1 MAAKGIWKVNR
12 SQRLL
17 IPRTLRVPLFLTGNL
32 LQEQNA
38 SKVNKIDVSSSP
50 TSWEILFF
58 WCLISLSLIN
68 LSLISSVQNLG
79 GFPRIIRI
87 ISCKANKLISSSV
100 VTDCHT
106 FIRFLQFLFFCFVDI
121 SNMLNWMIK
130 LIVDQVHANRSFIL
144 LIRLNRRVHK

>member
-58 WCLISLSLIN
+58 WCLISLSLIS

-106 FIRFLQFLFFCFVDI
+106 FIRFLQFFFFGYIKHVK
-121 SNMLNWMIK
+121 LNDK
-130 LIVDQVHANRSFIL
+130 TDSRPDACE
-144 LIRLNRRVHK
+144 

>member
-12 SQRLL
+12 SQRFL
-17 IPRTLRVPLFLTGNL
+17 IPQTLRVPLLLTGNL
-32 LQEQNA
+32 LQEKNA
-38 SKVNKIDVSSSP
+38 STVNKIDVSSSL
-50 TSWEILFF
+50 TSWEILTF
-58 WCLISLSLIN
+58 WCLIT
-68 LSLISSVQNLG
+68 LSLISSVQNFG

-106 FIRFLQFLFFCFVDI
+106 FIRFLQFFFLDI

-130 LIVDQVHANRSFIL
+130 LIVDQVHVNRSFIL

>member
-58 WCLISLSLIN
+58 WCLISLSLIS

-106 FIRFLQFLFFCFVDI
+106 FIRFLQFFFWYIKHVK
-121 SNMLNWMIK
+121 LNDK
-130 LIVDQVHANRSFIL
+130 TDSRPGACE
-144 LIRLNRRVHK
+144 

>member
-12 SQRLL
+12 SQRFL
-17 IPRTLRVPLFLTGNL
+17 IPQTLRVPLLLTGNL
-32 LQEQNA
+32 LQEKNA
-38 SKVNKIDVSSSP
+38 STVNKIDVSSL
-50 TSWEILFF
+50 TSWEILIF
-58 WCLISLSLIN
+58 WCLIT
-68 LSLISSVQNLG
+68 LSLISSVQNFG
-79 GFPRIIRI
+79 GFPRIIPI

-130 LIVDQVHANRSFIL
+130 LIVDQMHAYRSFIL
-144 LIRLNRRVHK
+144 LIRLNRRVRK

>member
-58 WCLISLSLIN
+58 WCLIS

-130 LIVDQVHANRSFIL
+130 LIVDQVHAYRSFIL
-144 LIRLNRRVHK
+144 LIRLNRRVRK

>member
-58 WCLISLSLIN
+58 WCLISLSLIS

-106 FIRFLQFLFFCFVDI
+106 FIRFLQFFFFDI

>member
-58 WCLISLSLIN
+58 WCLISLSLI
-68 LSLISSVQNLG
+68 SSVQNLG

-106 FIRFLQFLFFCFVDI
+106 FIRFLQFFFDI

>member
-17 IPRTLRVPLFLTGNL
+17 IPRTLRVPLFSTGNL

-58 WCLISLSLIN
+58 WCLIS

-106 FIRFLQFLFFCFVDI
+106 FIRFLQFFFDI

>member
-58 WCLISLSLIN
+58 WCLISLSLIS

-106 FIRFLQFLFFCFVDI
+106 FIRFLQFFFDI